1 MEGNLLQRQMLLE
14 KAGPDRETQRMLWDA
29 CSRDILYFVN
39 LSWEA
44 MDSSGSKEPIYLESS
59 EVYYLVVDNSRD
71 NENGDSLRF
80 RIQFFG
86 WK

>member
-1 MEGNLLQRQMLLE
+1 MDWPAAQAMLRKIAAALMMT
-14 KAGPDRETQRMLWDA
+14 ETNYEQYVD
-29 CSRDILYFVN
+29 SHSFLYFVN

-44 MDSSGSKEPIYLESS
+44 MDSSGSKGPIYLESS